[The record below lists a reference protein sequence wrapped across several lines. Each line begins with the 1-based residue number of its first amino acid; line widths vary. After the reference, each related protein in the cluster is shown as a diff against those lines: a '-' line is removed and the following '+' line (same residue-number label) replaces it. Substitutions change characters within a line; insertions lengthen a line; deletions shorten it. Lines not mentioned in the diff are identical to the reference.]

1 MVEVLGL
8 SNEEKILL
16 LKIAREAIAARLE
29 GREIRFPGVESPKLR
44 SPLGAFVT
52 LHIRGQLRGCI
63 GTFFP
68 EGPLYL
74 TVAQMAQEA
83 AFSDP
88 RFPPLSARELPLIDI
103 EISVLSP
110 MRRVLGPEE
119 IEVGRHG
126 IYIVRGLNRGVLLPQ
141 VATEYGWDRYTF
153 LDHTCLK
160 AGLPPGCWQDPET
173 EIYTFT
179 AEIFSEKDFGLGPFA
194 RG

>member
-1 MVEVLGL
+1 MAQVLGL
-8 SNEEKILL
+8 TDEEKITL
-16 LKIAREAIAARLE
+16 LKIARQAIAARLE
-29 GREIRFPGVESPKLR
+29 GRQLTFPEISSPKLKT
-44 SPLGAFVT
+44 SLGAFVT

-68 EGPLYL
+68 QGPLYQ

-88 RFPPLSARELPLIDI
+88 RFPPLSRAEFPQIDI

-110 MRRVLGPEE
+110 MERIRGVEE

-126 IYIVRGLNRGVLLPQ
+126 LYIIRGLNRGVLLPQ

-173 EIYTFT
+173 EIYVFT
-179 AEIFSEKDFGLGPFA
+179 AEIFSEKEFGLAEGA
-194 RG
+194 